1 MKRNE
6 AGARAVRDAH
16 GHSGGRGR
24 PARSHYGEMPLAAWG
39 GTEDAAPKRRRC
51 AAWLYRQSP
60 HPVPNLRGSSALR
73 RTPQRMAFGGSPL
86 CACPRVAGGASA
98 LARDVGGA
106 PQGGARFERHG
117 PRKAMRS
124 ATTTMLRLAA
134 LHLPSPFLR
143 RERGTPRARVKREGL
158 CDTHALSRG
167 ERIPRG
173 CLTIESESRALG
185 PRLRGDDG

>member
-73 RTPQRMAFGGSPL
+73 RTPQRMASGGSPL
-86 CACPRVAGGASA
+86 CACPRVAGGVSA
-98 LARDVGGA
+98 LARNVDGA
-106 PQGGARFERHG
+106 PQGGARFE
-117 PRKAMRS
+117 AM
-124 ATTTMLRLAA
+124 ALARPCGA
-134 LHLPSPFLR
+134 RQQRCCALR
-143 RERGTPRARVKREGL
+143 R
-158 CDTHALSRG
+158 S
-167 ERIPRG
+167 I
-173 CLTIESESRALG
+173 S
-185 PRLRGDDG
+185 PRLFIFRRGAWRLSCASAR